1 MIVYAVIMCD
11 AIENR
16 ESVVEWYSTYEA
28 ADAAASAI
36 DASRQSRWT
45 TTDLSIMH
53 YVEEMTVLTG

>member
-1 MIVYAVIMCD
+1 MIVYAVIMCN
-11 AIENR
+11 ATENR

-36 DASRQSRWT
+36 DASRQSRCI
-45 TTDLSIMH
+45 TTDVSIMH